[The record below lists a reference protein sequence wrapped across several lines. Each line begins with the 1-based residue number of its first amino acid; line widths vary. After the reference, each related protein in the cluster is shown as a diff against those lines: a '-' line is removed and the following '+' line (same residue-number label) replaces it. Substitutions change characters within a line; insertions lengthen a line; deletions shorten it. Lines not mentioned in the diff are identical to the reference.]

1 MLEGGSCCHRS
12 HLGGPHDAGSSASI
26 PLPAVALILLAGAGG
41 ACGGDAEVVVRPSDI
56 GHVHD
61 VVVDGDAVLVAT
73 HRDSAARRARWASGG
88 RGQIHDLMSM
98 TKLDGG
104 GLIASGHPDLRLE
117 EHRVEGAPPF
127 LGLIT
132 SSEGGTTWEAIGLR
146 GEADFHALDVAGEI
160 ILGGD
165 SAGAIWRLD
174 PPGGGSRSALSR
186 STSTTSQSH
195 PTTPQSSSRPHGMV
209 SSH

>member
-1 MLEGGSCCHRS
+1 MCSREAHVAIDLTPA
-12 HLGGPHDAGSSASI
+12 GPHDAGSSASI

-73 HRDSAARRARWASGG
+73 HRGSAARRARWASGG

-98 TKLDGG
+98 TQLDGG
-104 GLIASGHPDLRLE
+104 GLIASGHPDLWLE

-174 PPGGGSRSALSR
+174 PPAGAAGRRSPVRPQRPRNLTRRPLSR
-186 STSTTSQSH
+186 
-195 PTTPQSSSRPHGMV
+195 RRDLMGW
-209 SSH
+209 